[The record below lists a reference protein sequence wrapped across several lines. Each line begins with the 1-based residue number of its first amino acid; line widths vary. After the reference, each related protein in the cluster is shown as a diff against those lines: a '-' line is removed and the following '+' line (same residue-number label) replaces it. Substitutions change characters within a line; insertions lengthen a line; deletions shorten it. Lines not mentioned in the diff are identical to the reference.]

1 MITNYILD
9 RLLLIKDLKAIKEM
23 LVSIKG
29 NFKKKIS
36 QRVVRQL
43 AGYGTSILC
52 TNMAN
57 IPKGMIW
64 IIGKQ

>member
-1 MITNYILD
+1 LE
-9 RLLLIKDLKAIKEM
+9 AIKEV

-57 IPKGMIW
+57 IPKGMI
-64 IIGKQ
+64 